1 MTEQTTPPSGY
12 VPPSAV
18 TVSRVPG
25 AGAVTESPAGTTV
38 TGDYGQQLTV
48 SKTKGLDE
56 SGASVTV
63 TGQGYRVDK
72 GIYVA
77 FCVDNGPGKQPGP
90 CGGGADM
97 SGASGS
103 SQWISNNP
111 PSYGKDLA
119 KPFGPDGTFTAQL
132 KISPV
137 LSAEPKIDCRD
148 SGVKCALV
156 SRTDHTRTA
165 DRTQDVVV
173 PVKFGPEPAP
183 VTETVVTPQSSSTMP
198 IVLVGLGVV
207 VALVAVVLVIRLLR
221 KRSAA

>member
-1 MTEQTTPPSGY
+1 MTQQTTPSGY
-12 VPPSAV
+12 VPPAAV

-25 AGAVTESPAGTTV
+25 AGLVTQDEKGTTV
-38 TGDYGQQLTV
+38 TGDYGQKLTV
-48 SKTKGLDE
+48 AKTSGLDE
-56 SGASVTV
+56 AGATVTV

-97 SGASGS
+97 SGAGGASK
-103 SQWISNNP
+103 WISNNP
-111 PSYGKDLA
+111 PAYGKDLA
-119 KPFGPDGTFTAQL
+119 KPFGEGGTFTAEL

-156 SRTDHTRTA
+156 TRTDHTRTA

-173 PVKFGPEPAP
+173 PVKFGQQQLPAIEVPAAEQTVALLP
-183 VTETVVTPQSSSTMP
+183 VA
-198 IVLVGLGVV
+198 LGGGVV
-207 VALVAVVLVIRLLR
+207 VALLAALLVFRARR
-221 KRSAA
+221 KRSAS

>member
-1 MTEQTTPPSGY
+1 MTQQTTPSGY
-12 VPPSAV
+12 LPPAAV

-25 AGAVTESPAGTTV
+25 AGLVTQDAKGTTV

-48 SKTKGLDE
+48 SKTSGLDE
-56 SGASVTV
+56 AGATVTI

-90 CGGGADM
+90 CGGGADL
-97 SGASGS
+97 SGAGGS
-103 SQWISNNP
+103 SKWISNNP
-111 PSYGKDLA
+111 PAYGKDLA
-119 KPFGPDGTFTAQL
+119 KPFGEGGTFTAEL

-156 SRTDHTRTA
+156 TRTDHTRTA

-173 PVKFGPEPAP
+173 PVKFGPEPAAAVP
-183 VTETVVTPQSSSTMP
+183 VAAESGWLPPVAVAG
-198 IVLVGLGVV
+198 IGAVLVLV
-207 VALVAVVLVIRLLR
+207 VAVLVLRLR
-221 KRSAA
+221 RRRSAS